1 MIKEEWNK
9 QIRQAFIDALE
20 YPLQAIPE
28 FWANRQRET
37 GINKHHFFGFMYKV
51 CSDYLPGMPRV
62 RKDLKNIHP
71 AEPTLFEITDG
82 RADAVQ
88 TLDGERTQSLT
99 RDLVLDLEYL
109 ITRAAEWYDEKTAYT
124 DLQIVSFAQHAVQFV
139 YKSFQKQ
146 GQTKAVMIGVKEYPP
161 DFKGTSKEVLWVDKQ
176 VLYRYSFYHQPD
188 ALFSYSQFEESLRNL
203 ILNSPNPD
211 ELKRIMKPLYELGAQ
226 IGDLWNDTV
235 QPLEMLM
242 DKEERPHEINEY
254 KVFNAAERDWGTRGK
269 SKEWHYRDEAGFI
282 PLSNYELTLFAVRVS
297 NLVANE
303 VLGKKENALPK
314 ETQKTHYKS
323 FDDLFKEE
331 YKTKIE
337 DFIAILRET
346 EKPCINEGYDYN
358 ATYRQKA
365 VFFVWFDAL
374 VYKQIIHRDVTD
386 RNEIARLLNQKF
398 TGLDVSGSLYSNDS
412 MTNAREVHKDYFE
425 AQITAIK
432 VPIK

>member
-20 YPLQAIPE
+20 YPLQAVPE
-28 FWANRQRET
+28 FWANRQRDT
-37 GINKHHFFGFMYKV
+37 GIYKHHFFGFMYKV

-82 RADAVQ
+82 RVDAVQ

-99 RDLVLDLEYL
+99 RDLVLDLQYL
-109 ITRAAEWYDEKTAYT
+109 ITRAAEWYEEKPAYT

-161 DFKGTSKEVLWVDKQ
+161 DFKGTSKEVLWADKQ
-176 VLYRYSFYHQPD
+176 VLYRYSFYQQPD
-188 ALFSYSQFEESLRNL
+188 ALFSYPQFEESLRKL

-211 ELKRIMKPLYELGAQ
+211 GLKRIVKPLYELGAR

-235 QPLEMLM
+235 QPLEMM
-242 DKEERPHEINEY
+242 MGEEERPHEINEY

-303 VLGKKENALPK
+303 VLGKKENALPVAP
-314 ETQKTHYKS
+314 QKT
-323 FDDLFKEE
+323 
-331 YKTKIE
+331 
-337 DFIAILRET
+337 R
-346 EKPCINEGYDYN
+346 
-358 ATYRQKA
+358 
-365 VFFVWFDAL
+365 AL
-374 VYKQIIHRDVTD
+374 SMKQIALIHVYNGEEITRANGNEKAAQYGYTAPTSGEALFQDYTRYRSTANRKGLPTPKTPTTLKNKIKLLESVGAHLSDTG
-386 RNEIARLLNQKF
+386 RNKA
-398 TGLDVSGSLYSNDS
+398 
-412 MTNAREVHKDYFE
+412 KDD
-425 AQITAIK
+425 ITILATHYQNEY
-432 VPIK
+432 P